1 MGTRRNLVLGI
12 GSSSHR
18 ERCAPEQKTERTR
31 ALETEE
37 APLSARLSLEGGQWL
52 GWWHGVSDVA
62 PMCLESTPM
71 CTITSSGSTRSTRIV
86 YLFVVINVWSENYFL
101 LPFEEWMVIR

>member
-1 MGTRRNLVLGI
+1 MQRGFEAGSQPEENLVLGI

-18 ERCAPEQKTERTR
+18 ERFAREQRTEKPR

-37 APLSARLSLEGGQWL
+37 APSSARLSLEDGLWW

-62 PMCLESTPM
+62 PTCLESTQM
-71 CTITSSGSTRSTRIV
+71 CIITNSGSTQSTRIV
-86 YLFVVINVWSENYFL
+86 YLLFVINVW
-101 LPFEEWMVIR
+101 P